1 MVQITNLRGVIIRSL
16 CIATAV
22 AMVLLPDTCAG
33 QNTAYAGFLGG
44 ISTLSADGRTTV
56 AAQTVATSSYKPEN
70 GPAIDVFGGVHWNDF
85 LSFQADYLWDRNA
98 LTLDAS
104 RASANAGVEFYERE
118 YRSSQHAVIG
128 NALLYFRARSSRV
141 RPFLAAGTGVV
152 HLAAD
157 PRATGTALG
166 ITPPAGFRSTKAV
179 LHVWVGIDLRVCRG
193 WAFRYSFTETA
204 SSNPISRELD
214 PPGQR
219 RLANFRNLFG
229 LVKEF

>member
-1 MVQITNLRGVIIRSL
+1 MAQITNLRGVIIQRL

-22 AMVLLPDTCAG
+22 AMVLLPDTCAA
-33 QNTAYAGFLGG
+33 QKTTYAGFQGG

-70 GPAIDVFGGVHWNDF
+70 GPAIDVFGGLHWNDF
-85 LSFQADYLWDRNA
+85 LSFQADYVWDRNA

-104 RASANAGVEFYERE
+104 RASANAGAFYERE
-118 YRSSQHAVIG
+118 YRSSQHAVMG
-128 NALLYFRARSSRV
+128 NALFYFRARSSRV

-157 PRATGTALG
+157 PRGLGAAQG
-166 ITPPAGFRSTKAV
+166 ITPPGAFRSAMVV
-179 LHVWVGIDLRVCRG
+179 LQVGVGIDLKVRRG
-193 WAFRYSFTETA
+193 WAFRYSFAETV

-214 PPGQR
+214 PPAHR
-219 RLANFRNLFG
+219 NLANFRNLFG
-229 LVKEF
+229 IVKEF